1 MQPFYPMWPPR
12 PFFLCTR
19 CLRALRTAPSRRLLT
34 TTTAAPSPQPAAH
47 ALLTTRRLIAL
58 SGHDA
63 SHLLQ
68 GLTTA
73 NIRASLLP
81 SQGFY
86 GAFLNAAGRVLH
98 DVFIYPA
105 GSLGPDAK
113 GGDSKEAGFLIE
125 VDAREVE
132 RLAAH
137 LRRFKLR
144 AKVTVRVLEE
154 GEYGVWGLWGHEPLA
169 RERPRNQI
177 GCEDTRAPGM
187 GWRLVLPGGTK
198 PEEGE
203 DDKDGARWGQERSVG
218 SYEVRRMLSGVAEGQ
233 GEILRE
239 TALPLE
245 SNMDYM
251 GGIDFRKG
259 CYVGQELTIR
269 TRHTG
274 VVRKRILPVQLYPA
288 DSDQPP
294 PETLTYT
301 PTIGSTA
308 PSQIAAGPS
317 SSSSAAASPLPLPPP
332 GTNIWRVDPKGRS
345 AGKWLGGVGNIGLA
359 LCRLETMTD
368 TVLTDGGNSWLPQH
382 EFKASWEEEGEG
394 GRARE
399 VKVKAFVPSWH
410 RNTRRNLGV
419 DLLAENTRG
428 TS

>member
-1 MQPFYPMWPPR
+1 MLPFR
-12 PFFLCTR
+12 PFSFYT
-19 CLRALRTAPSRRLLT
+19 RRLFSNT
-34 TTTAAPSPQPAAH
+34 TSAASPPPQPAAH

-58 SGHDA
+58 SGNDA
-63 SHLLQ
+63 PRFLQ

-73 NIRASLLP
+73 NIRTSLLP

-105 GSLGPDAK
+105 SGQGLEAK
-113 GGDSKEAGFLIE
+113 IEDKEPRFLIE

-169 RERPRNQI
+169 KAWLRTEI

-187 GWRLVLPGGTK
+187 GRRLILPGGIK
-198 PEEGE
+198 PERE
-203 DDKDGARWGQERSVG
+203 DGKDSAGWGREASVG
-218 SYEVRRMLSGVAEGQ
+218 SYEVRRILSGVAEGQ

-239 TALPLE
+239 AALPLE

-274 VVRKRILPVQLYPA
+274 VVRKRILPVQLYSA

-294 PETLTYT
+294 PETLKYT
-301 PTIGSTA
+301 RAGS
-308 PSQIAAGPS
+308 SSSEIAG
-317 SSSSAAASPLPLPPP
+317 SSSSASPFPLPLPPP
-332 GTNIWRVDPKGRS
+332 STNIWRVDPKGRS

-368 TVLTDGGNSWLPQH
+368 TVLTDGGNTWLPQH
-382 EFKASWEEEGEG
+382 EFKASWEEEEEG
-394 GRARE
+394 REDGVKARE
-399 VKVKAFVPSWH
+399 VKVKAFVPTWH
-410 RNTRRNLGV
+410 GNTRRNFG
-419 DLLAENTRG
+419 AEIPAGNPLN
-428 TS
+428 